1 MKDDRDD
8 VRENGTNGEDRKG
21 AISATLRIG
30 SSAVLIS
37 SSFNGYSSCP

>member
-21 AISATLRIG
+21 AISIKMRIHNEN
-30 SSAVLIS
+30 SQLVCADTV
-37 SSFNGYSSCP
+37 

>member
-21 AISATLRIG
+21 TISATILIHY
-30 SSAVLIS
+30 SAVLIP

>member
-21 AISATLRIG
+21 TISVTMRIHNL
-30 SSAVLIS
+30 AVLIPP
-37 SSFNGYSSCP
+37 SFNGYSSRP